1 MSSDEKKIDKNNVG
15 ESWQLRPD
23 IPKKMDL
30 IYKNSFQQSSEV
42 QDLDQLRAEI
52 DKIKNVDD
60 LKATDQATGLIL
72 KPEVIERLDLSTE
85 DGIHDRRLY
94 LKEEHH
100 WIEKQLVP

>member
-1 MSSDEKKIDKNNVG
+1 MDWINKKTYNQ
-15 ESWQLRPD
+15 SWDVHDRHQQRP
-23 IPKKMDL
+23 
-30 IYKNSFQQSSEV
+30 
-42 QDLDQLRAEI
+42 EI

-72 KPEVIERLDLSTE
+72 KPEVIERLNLSTE

-94 LKEEHH
+94 LKEERR